1 MECNDHFT
9 KLAASMF
16 GVPCAK
22 VSPEMRRVAKQRA
35 LAGSYT
41 ARISNVQV
49 VEQACCKEG
58 KVRVDVV
65 VDHVEPQRKVCKH
78 RALGAA
84 FGMPD
89 IEVTPNPNP
98 VDFTK
103 IEEHVLAMYNTGKD
117 DKQRADEYEKL
128 LLKAF
133 PLVSKKAGPLS
144 AKDFEVRLHDLH
156 VTKLAV
162 NRALR
167 DAGIEMDGPL
177 RSRVR
182 KLADRNNEMGAEL
195 FGLKQ
200 GLTRL
205 VEVGQRAGLYWDDAE
220 TQRLLTVAPTKAVC
234 RLISKLTGVRYAF
247 RASVAKAEAEARER
261 AKAAAKDTWQ
271 AATFAATIAGG
282 VVGSVLTYLLV

>member
-1 MECNDHFT
+1 MQCKDLYTN
-9 KLAASMF
+9 LASGMF
-16 GVPCAK
+16 NVPCSQ
-22 VSPEMRRVAKQRA
+22 VTPEMRRVAKSRA
-35 LAGSYT
+35 FAHAYTPKKQASGGTYT
-41 ARISNVQV
+41 ARVSGVT
-49 VEQACCKEG
+49 CDGG
-58 KVRVDVV
+58 KVEVRLDSVERVSTFDYAELEAWV
-65 VDHVEPQRKVCKH
+65 
-78 RALGAA
+78 AA
-84 FGMPD
+84 SLCQAD
-89 IEVTPNPNP
+89 A
-98 VDFTK
+98 K
-103 IEEHVLAMYNTGKD
+103 
-117 DKQRADEYEKL
+117 RADEYEKL
-128 LLKAF
+128 LLKVF

-144 AKDFEVRLHDLH
+144 AKDFEIRLLDLH
-156 VTKLAV
+156 TTKLSV

-182 KLADRNNEMGAEL
+182 KLADRNNVMGAEL
-195 FGLKQ
+195 FSLKQ

-205 VEVGQRAGLYWDDAE
+205 VEIGQRSGLYWDDAE

-261 AKAAAKDTWQ
+261 ATAAAKGTWQ

>member
-1 MECNDHFT
+1 MQCKDHYT
-9 KLAASMF
+9 KLASSMF
-16 GVPCAK
+16 NVPCSQVTA
-22 VSPEMRRVAKQRA
+22 EMRRVAKSRA
-35 LAGSYT
+35 FAYAYTPKKQASGGTYT
-41 ARISNVQV
+41 ARVSGVTCEGGKVEVRLENVERTTTCDYTKLEERV
-49 VEQACCKEG
+49 LAGWLCAAREG
-58 KVRVDVV
+58 KD
-65 VDHVEPQRKVCKH
+65 
-78 RALGAA
+78 A
-84 FGMPD
+84 
-89 IEVTPNPNP
+89 
-98 VDFTK
+98 
-103 IEEHVLAMYNTGKD
+103 
-117 DKQRADEYEKL
+117 QRAEEYEKL
-128 LLKAF
+128 LLKVF
-133 PLVSKKAGPLS
+133 PEMSKKDGPLS
-144 AKDFEVRLHDLH
+144 AKDFEVRLHDLL

-182 KLADRNNEMGAEL
+182 KLADRNNEMGAKL
-195 FGLKQ
+195 FSLKQ

-220 TQRLLTVAPTKAVC
+220 TQRLLTVAPTEAVC
-234 RLISKLTGVRYAF
+234 RLISKLTGVRYTF